1 MLLNGEVTNRFSS
14 AQQVTV
20 TASLSEN
27 SQLPLLNQLISFS
40 SELGIFTPATVLT
53 NVLGVAQTQFSAN
66 DGDLGGG

>member
-1 MLLNGEVTNRFSS
+1 
-14 AQQVTV
+14 
-20 TASLSEN
+20 
-27 SQLPLLNQLISFS
+27 LLNQLISFS